1 MSEESN
7 SLKDQTFDVVL
18 LGTSLTNCILSGL
31 LSVEG
36 KKVLHLDKNNYY
48 GGNSASLPLGEF
60 IKLNNSVN
68 TPVTQDPNLGK
79 DRDWNIDLIPK
90 LMMSNG
96 KLVRMLMHTK
106 VNDYM
111 QFRQIQGSYVLR
123 DGKINKVPVTAMEA
137 LNSSL
142 MGFFEKRRAKK
153 FFEFVEAVKE
163 KEQSTWQG
171 LHIFQMNVKLMFD
184 YFGLEP
190 GTRDFI
196 GHALALYLDEHYVT
210 LPAWDCIERIQL
222 YTSSLLRFG
231 KSPYVYPLY
240 GLGELPQSF
249 ARRSATYGGL
259 FMLDTPVTVNFDA
272 NNAVESV
279 KTKEGIV
286 QCKTV
291 IADPTY
297 FESKVQANNKVVR
310 AICFLNHVI
319 PDTDNSDSVQIILP
333 QNQVNRKN
341 DM

>member
-1 MSEESN
+1 
-7 SLKDQTFDVVL
+7 L
-18 LGTSLTNCILSGL
+18 
-31 LSVEG
+31 
-36 KKVLHLDKNNYY
+36 
-48 GGNSASLPLGEF
+48 
-60 IKLNNSVN
+60 
-68 TPVTQDPNLGK
+68 
-79 DRDWNIDLIPK
+79 
-90 LMMSNG
+90 
-96 KLVRMLMHTK
+96 
-106 VNDYM
+106 
-111 QFRQIQGSYVLR
+111 QFKQIQGSYVYR
-123 DGKINKVPVTAMEA
+123 EGKINKVPVTAMEA
-137 LNSSL
+137 LNSNL

-153 FFEFVEAVKE
+153 FLEFVEGVKE
-163 KEQSTWQG
+163 KEQASWQG

-190 GTRDFI
+190 GTRDFV

-259 FMLDTPVTVNFDA
+259 FMLDTPITVNFTE
-272 NNAVESV
+272 NKVSSV
-279 KTKEGIV
+279 QTKEGLV
-286 QCKTV
+286 NCKTV
-291 IADPTY
+291 ISDPSY
-297 FESKVQANNKVVR
+297 FNDQVAPAGKVVR
-310 AICFLNHVI
+310 AICFLNHTI

>member
-1 MSEESN
+1 MSED
-7 SLKDQTFDVVL
+7 LKDQTFDVVL

-36 KKVLHLDKNNYY
+36 KKVLHLDKNSYY

-60 IKLNNSVN
+60 LKFNNSFN
-68 TPVTQDPNLGK
+68 TAVAQDPNLGK

-90 LMMSNG
+90 LMMANG

-111 QFRQIQGSYVLR
+111 QFRQIAGSFVLR
-123 DGKINKVPVTAMEA
+123 DGKVNKVPVTAMEA
-137 LNSSL
+137 LNSNL

-153 FFEFVEAVKE
+153 FFEFVQAVDE
-163 KEQSTWQG
+163 KQQGTWQG

-184 YFGLEP
+184 QFGLEP

-196 GHALALYLDEHYVT
+196 GHAMALYLDESYLT

-222 YTSSLLRFG
+222 YMTSLLRFG

-259 FMLDTPVTVNFDA
+259 FMLDTPTSVNFTE
-272 NNAVESV
+272 NKVTSV
-279 KTKEGIV
+279 QTKEGLV
-286 QCKTV
+286 QCNLVISDPGYFPEHVQTV
-291 IADPTY
+291 G
-297 FESKVQANNKVVR
+297 KVVR

-319 PDTDNSDSVQIILP
+319 PDTENSDSCQIILP

>member
-1 MSEESN
+1 MSEELS
-7 SLKDQTFDVVL
+7 SQTFDVVL

-36 KKVLHLDKNNYY
+36 KKVLHLDQNNYY
-48 GGNSASLPLGEF
+48 GGASASLPLGEF

-68 TPVTQDPNLGK
+68 TPVSQDPNLGK

-90 LMMSNG
+90 LMMANG

-106 VNDYM
+106 VNDYL
-111 QFRQIQGSYVLR
+111 QFQQIQGSYVLR

-137 LNSSL
+137 LNSNL
-142 MGFFEKRRAKK
+142 MGFFEKRRAKN
-153 FFEFVEAVKE
+153 FFEFVEGVKE
-163 KEQSTWQG
+163 NDQKTWKG
-171 LHIFQMNVKLMFD
+171 LHIYQMNVKLIFD
-184 YFGLEP
+184 HFGLEP

-196 GHALALYLDEHYVT
+196 GHSLALYLDESYLT
-210 LPAWDCIERIQL
+210 LPAWDCIEKIQL

-259 FMLDTPVTVNFDA
+259 FMLDTPVSVDFE
-272 NNAVESV
+272 NNAVKAV
-279 KTKEGIV
+279 HTKEGV
-286 QCKTV
+286 VNCSTV

-297 FESKVQANNKVVR
+297 FKDHVTSSGKVIR

-319 PDTDNSDSVQIILP
+319 PDTDNSDSCQIILP
-333 QNQVNRKN
+333 QGQVNRKN

>member
-1 MSEESN
+1 MSDD
-7 SLKDQTFDVVL
+7 LQDQKFDVVL

-48 GGNSASLPLGEF
+48 GGNSASLPLGDF

-106 VNDYM
+106 VNDYL
-111 QFRQIQGSYVLR
+111 QFKQIAGSYVLR

-137 LNSSL
+137 LSSNL
-142 MGFFEKRRAKK
+142 MGFFEKRRAKG
-153 FFEFVEAVKE
+153 FFEFVEGVVE
-163 KEQSTWQG
+163 KQQSTWKG
-171 LHIFQMNVKLMFD
+171 LHIFQMNTKLMFD
-184 YFGLEP
+184 HFGLEP

-196 GHALALYLDEHYVT
+196 GHALALYLDEHYLT

-240 GLGELPQSF
+240 GLGELPQAF

-259 FMLDTPVTVNFDA
+259 FMLDTPVDVQF
-272 NNAVESV
+272 ESNSV
-279 KTKEGIV
+279 CGVQTKEGKV
-286 QCKTV
+286 QCQTV
-291 IADPTY
+291 IADPVY
-297 FESKVQANNKVVR
+297 FPDKVQSVGKVVR
-310 AICFLNHVI
+310 AICFINHTI
-319 PDTDNSDSVQIILP
+319 QDTDNSDSVQIILP